1 MRSKGYGIG
10 TTLEIEN
17 YVTYSVPRLLLL
29 VFELLSSIM
38 CFEVGDIAFRL
49 LASRA
54 DALSLLDFRVSG
66 DIAFRL
72 LASPADAA
80 ALRFD
85 LSSDVSFF
93 LKLKTKICI

>member
-1 MRSKGYGIG
+1 M
-10 TTLEIEN
+10 
-17 YVTYSVPRLLLL
+17 
-29 VFELLSSIM
+29 F
-38 CFEVGDIAFRL
+38 FEVGDIAFRL

-54 DALSLLDFRVSG
+54 DALSLLDFRVSGDIAFRLSAFAADAASLIDFWVFG